1 MRRNILKK
9 GLSVLFATCFIA
21 TNVAGIN
28 PKVVKAGGV
37 SSSLLLGLF
46 GGNKIGDHTT
56 YMANPPSDWNVYVYC
71 TATNTAAK
79 HPINGG
85 VGTYTCATVLT
96 GKSSKY
102 ALINSGGTV
111 TAKMTYSGD
120 EGDKQSTTVYMPYIK
135 LGDIDED
142 TGKRKTSNEK
152 FPIIITAT
160 LQSDSTQMAITT
172 GTATD
177 AISMDI
183 TSTNDNNNG
192 YNSSG
197 TTTNGSGTNSGGG
210 ITCSDGSY
218 WCPEE
223 SGGTYTNDGSTGGGF
238 IDDGSGN
245 GGNTGGGFI
254 DDGSGNGGNT
264 GGGFIDDGS
273 GNGGNT
279 GGGFID
285 DGSGNGGNTG
295 GGFID
300 DGSGNGGNTG
310 DKTPSLEGDTTLPN
324 QSWSNDTGKTYA
336 DLINDL
342 LDDNASD
349 SYNATNPNWEWS
361 NPSETSGSDTDSFPN
376 LDDYFNGTS
385 TSNDNGENLD
395 GMTTDDTGLTGVTD
409 ENGNPYGDAND
420 YYSSEEANNNDGVAL
435 DYIPDGNNY
444 YGGNTD
450 NSSNQLGGDWDGMSD
465 AYQKGVDSLNDSLNG
480 DNSNLLGDMAGD
492 SVGGKLN
499 NLLNNSLLGNNPKNT
514 VSDQNL
520 YDMAKKWLLA
530 NGYTAD
536 DIAKG
541 RNYDANSAYTEPSV
555 AWDMNRITT
564 LLKGKK
570 ISLTSPNEVK
580 NKNND
585 SVLKKTMKSAKEDQQ
600 AKSKTQTLK

>member
-1 MRRNILKK
+1 MRKNIIKK

-28 PKVVKAGGV
+28 PKVVEAGGI

-46 GGNKIGDHTT
+46 GGNKIGDNTT

-71 TATNTAAK
+71 TATNSAAK

-111 TAKMTYSGD
+111 TAKMTYSGE

-160 LQSDSTQMAITT
+160 LQSDSTQTAITT

-177 AISMDI
+177 AISATDI
-183 TSTNDNNNG
+183 TSNTTNSNG
-192 YNSSG
+192 ANSSG
-197 TTTNGSGTNSGGG
+197 TTAGNGTGT
-210 ITCSDGSY
+210 TCSDGSY

-223 SGGTYTNDGSTGGGF
+223 TNTSTGDGGST
-238 IDDGSGN
+238 
-245 GGNTGGGFI
+245 
-254 DDGSGNGGNT
+254 
-264 GGGFIDDGS
+264 
-273 GNGGNT
+273 
-279 GGGFID
+279 
-285 DGSGNGGNTG
+285 
-295 GGFID
+295 
-300 DGSGNGGNTG
+300 
-310 DKTPSLEGDTTLPN
+310 SLDGDTTLPS
-324 QSWSNDTGKTYA
+324 QSWSNDTDKNYA

-342 LDDNASD
+342 LDDNNSD
-349 SYNATNPNWEWS
+349 SYNSTNPNWEWS
-361 NPSETSGSDTDSFPN
+361 NPNGANGTDTDSFPN
-376 LDDYFNGTS
+376 LDDYFNGT
-385 TSNDNGENLD
+385 NDGENVD
-395 GMTTDDTGLTGVTD
+395 GMTTDDTGLAGMTD
-409 ENGNPYGDAND
+409 ENGNPYGDANN
-420 YYSSEEANNNDGVAL
+420 YYSSGDSNDNGVTL

-444 YGGNTD
+444 YGAGGND
-450 NSSNQLGGDWDGMSD
+450 SSNQLGDWDGIPD
-465 AYQKGVDSLNDSLNG
+465 AYKKGVDALNDSLNG

-499 NLLNNSLLGNNPKNT
+499 NMLNNSLLGNNPKNT

-536 DIAKG
+536 DISKG

-585 SVLKKTMKSAKEDQQ
+585 SVLKKTMKAAQEDQQ
-600 AKSKTQTLK
+600 AKSKMQTLK

>member
-1 MRRNILKK
+1 MRKNIIKK

-28 PKVVKAGGV
+28 PKVVKAGGI

-46 GGNKIGDHTT
+46 GGNKIGDSTT
-56 YMANPPSDWNVYVYC
+56 YMATPPDDWNIYVYC
-71 TATNTAAK
+71 TATNAAAK
-79 HPINGG
+79 RPVNGG

-111 TAKMTYSGD
+111 TAKMSYSGE
-120 EGDKQSTTVYMPYIK
+120 EGDKQSTTVYMPYIR

-160 LQSDSTQMAITT
+160 LQSDSTQTAITT

-177 AISMDI
+177 AMSMDI
-183 TSTNDNNNG
+183 TSTNENNSGSNG
-192 YNSSG
+192 SG
-197 TTTNGSGTNSGGG
+197 TTANGSGTNSGGENA
-210 ITCSDGSY
+210 CSDGSY

-223 SGGTYTNDGSTGGGF
+223 SGNNYTDNGNADNGNINNGSTNNGNT
-238 IDDGSGN
+238 DN
-245 GGNTGGGFI
+245 GGIN
-254 DDGSGNGGNT
+254 NGNT
-264 GGGFIDDGS
+264 D
-273 GNGGNT
+273 
-279 GGGFID
+279 
-285 DGSGNGGNTG
+285 
-295 GGFID
+295 
-300 DGSGNGGNTG
+300 
-310 DKTPSLEGDTTLPN
+310 DKTPSLEGNTTLPN
-324 QSWSNDTGKTYA
+324 QTWSNDTGKTYA

-342 LDDNASD
+342 LDDNPSD
-349 SYNATNPNWEWS
+349 SYNSTNPNWEWS
-361 NPSETSGSDTDSFPN
+361 NPSGNDASDTESFPN
-376 LDDYFNGTS
+376 LDDYFNGTEI
-385 TSNDNGENLD
+385 DNGKNLD
-395 GMTTDDTGLTGVTD
+395 GMTTDDTGLTGLTD

-420 YYSSEEANNNDGVAL
+420 YYSSEKANNNDGVTL

-444 YGGNTD
+444 YGGNGGKGD
-450 NSSNQLGGDWDGMSD
+450 NSSNQLGDWDGIPE
-465 AYQKGVDSLNDSLNG
+465 AYKKGVDTLNDSLNS
-480 DNSNLLGDMAGD
+480 DNSNLLGDMALD
-492 SVGGKLN
+492 SIGGKLSN
-499 NLLNNSLLGNNPKNT
+499 MLNNSLLGNNPKNT

-536 DIAKG
+536 DISKG

-585 SVLKKTMKSAKEDQQ
+585 SVLKKTMKAAQEDQQ
-600 AKSKTQTLK
+600 AKAKTQTLK

>member
-28 PKVVKAGGV
+28 PKVVEAGGV

-71 TATNTAAK
+71 TATNSAAK

-111 TAKMTYSGD
+111 TAKMTYSGE

-160 LQSDSTQMAITT
+160 LQSDSTQTAITT

-223 SGGTYTNDGSTGGGF
+223 SGGTYTNDGSTGGGV
-238 IDDGSGN
+238 
-245 GGNTGGGFI
+245 
-254 DDGSGNGGNT
+254 
-264 GGGFIDDGS
+264 
-273 GNGGNT
+273 
-279 GGGFID
+279 ID

-480 DNSNLLGDMAGD
+480 DNSNLLGDMAGN